1 MNKFRFHIA
10 ILSAVVVLPFIS
22 TISVANG
29 TTAQEIAAGKVLAEK
44 LCARCHAVSTTGDSP
59 ESKSPPFRE
68 FAKKWPVQD
77 LEEALAEGIVV
88 GHKIMPEF
96 EFEPDDITN
105 LLSYIGSL
113 APAKT
118 EETKTKETN

>member
-10 ILSAVVVLPFIS
+10 MLSAVMVLPIMT

-29 TTAQEIAAGKVLAEK
+29 TTAQEIADGKALAEK
-44 LCARCHAVSTTGDSP
+44 LCARCHAISTTGSSP
-59 ESKSPPFRE
+59 EAKSPPFRII
-68 FAKKWPVQD
+68 AKKWPVQD

-88 GHKIMPEF
+88 GHKVMPEF

-105 LLSYIGSL
+105 LLSYIDSL

-118 EETKTKETN
+118 KETK

>member
-1 MNKFRFHIA
+1 MNKFKFHIA
-10 ILSAVVVLPFIS
+10 MLSAVMVLPFMTDIS
-22 TISVANG
+22 LANG
-29 TTAQEIAAGKVLAEK
+29 TTTPEIAAGKILAEK
-44 LCARCHAVSTTGDSP
+44 LCAKCHAISTTGASP
-59 ESKSPPFRE
+59 EAKAPPLRTFVQ
-68 FAKKWPVQD
+68 KWPVED

-96 EFEPDDITN
+96 ELEPDDITN

-118 EETKTKETN
+118 K